1 MIIGILQ
8 LEFRLHEVHSLKEK
22 RRIANSLKQKLKNK
36 FNVAVS
42 EVDNQNS
49 HDRLVLAAVTV
60 SNETQRVQ
68 SLLSK
73 AISMIEA
80 STSEELVDTHLEI
93 FGA

>member
-1 MIIGILQ
+1 MIVGILS
-8 LEFRLHEVHSLKEK
+8 LEFRLHALYSLKEK
-22 RRIANSLKQKLKNK
+22 RRIVTSLKQKLKNK

-42 EVDNQNS
+42 EVDALDS
-49 HDRLVLAAVTV
+49 HTRLVLAVVTV
-60 SNETQRVQ
+60 SNETEHVH

-73 AISMIEA
+73 VISMVEA

>member
-1 MIIGILQ
+1 MIVGILS
-8 LEFRLHEVHSLKEK
+8 LEFRLHALNSLKDK
-22 RRIANSLKQKLKNK
+22 RRIATSLKQKIKNK

-42 EVDNQNS
+42 EVDALDS
-49 HDRLVLAAVTV
+49 HTRLVLAAVTV
-60 SNETQRVQ
+60 SNETAYVH

-73 AISMIEA
+73 VISMVEA

>member
-1 MIIGILQ
+1 MIIGILR
-8 LEFRLHEVHSLKEK
+8 LEFRLHEVRSLKEK

-42 EVDNQNS
+42 EVDSQDS
-49 HDRLVLAAVTV
+49 HSRLALAAVTV
-60 SNETQRVQ
+60 ANETKRVQ
-68 SLLSK
+68 SQLSK
-73 AISMIEA
+73 AVSMIEA

>member
-1 MIIGILQ
+1 MIIGILR
-8 LEFRLHEVHSLKEK
+8 LDFRLHDVHSLKEK

-42 EVDNQNS
+42 EVDNQDA
-49 HDRLVLAAVTV
+49 HTRLVLAAVTV
-60 SNETQRVQ
+60 SNETKRVQ
-68 SLLSK
+68 SQLSK
-73 AISMIEA
+73 AVSMIEA

>member
-1 MIIGILQ
+1 LQ

-73 AISMIEA
+73 AVSMIEA

>member
-73 AISMIEA
+73 AVSMIEA

>member
-8 LEFRLHEVHSLKEK
+8 LDFRLHDVHSLKEK

-42 EVDNQNS
+42 EVDNQDS
-49 HDRLVLAAVTV
+49 HARLVLAAVTV
-60 SNETQRVQ
+60 SNETKRVQ

>member
-8 LEFRLHEVHSLKEK
+8 LEFRLHGVHSLKAK
-22 RRIANSLKQKLKNK
+22 RCIANSLKQKLKNK

-42 EVDNQNS
+42 EVDSQDS

-68 SLLSK
+68 SQLSK

>member
-1 MIIGILQ
+1 MIIGILR
-8 LEFRLHEVHSLKEK
+8 LEFRLHEVHSLKDK

-42 EVDNQNS
+42 EVDSQDS
-49 HDRLVLAAVTV
+49 HDRLALAAVTV
-60 SNETQRVQ
+60 SNESQRVQ
-68 SLLSK
+68 SQLSK
-73 AISMIEA
+73 AISMVEA